1 MGRPGLGKSPLQT
14 AHHHKAPAAFDIGVN
29 GRVPIKD
36 AVLMGLQNIFVMTG
50 IFVFPGIMG
59 KTLHLPVETVAYLYA
74 VTFMGCGLT
83 SLLMATVFG
92 KMPLVAGPYAGIFTA
107 LMVFAKAPGGG
118 LGTAF
123 GSLAAAS
130 LLWAALSIP
139 VRGFSPVAWLSKVIR
154 TPVIAGA
161 IVMLVMIQIA
171 DLALPHWLGKP
182 EDPSFGL
189 LNVGAGLLTAV
200 VLMLLICTRHPM
212 ARRLALLISL
222 VAGAAVFEVFAP
234 INFATV
240 AHAPWLVTPKLF
252 PFGLGFDPAA
262 CLIDFVI
269 LVAVNLQTMALM
281 GVVGEWTGEAMS
293 PARLSKGVLAMMLG
307 SAAGACIGAFTNLPY
322 PANVAVLRSSG
333 VASRWVTAATGVILI
348 AMGFCTKID
357 YVFVLLPVPVLSAAA
372 TVLFGIVFVHG
383 VELLAKVDW
392 DDRSLAIAGFSLM
405 LGFGSL
411 FLEPKTLAAMP
422 QFVSLLLRQPIIV
435 GTTSLLLLTA
445 ILPGRRKA
453 AAKLPTGAVTPQPAA
468 E

>member
-1 MGRPGLGKSPLQT
+1 MQSS
-14 AHHHKAPAAFDIGVN
+14 HHPKAPARFDIGVN

-36 AVLMGLQNIFVMTG
+36 AVLMGLQNVFVMTG

-59 KTLHLPVETVAYLYA
+59 KVLHLPLETVAYLYA

-83 SLLMATVFG
+83 SLLIATVFG
-92 KMPLVAGPYAGIFTA
+92 RMPLVAGPYAGVFTA
-107 LMVFAKAPGGG
+107 LLIFARGPGG
-118 LGTAF
+118 LGSAY
-123 GSLAAAS
+123 GSLVAAS
-130 LLWAALSIP
+130 LLWAVLSIP
-139 VRGFSPVAWLSKVIR
+139 IRGFSLVGWLSKAVR
-154 TPVIAGA
+154 TPVISGV
-161 IVMLVMIQIA
+161 IVMLVMMQIA
-171 DLALPHWLGKP
+171 DLAFPHWLGKP

-189 LNVGAGLLTAV
+189 LNLGAGLLTAL
-200 VLMLLICTRHPM
+200 VLMFLICIRIPI

-222 VAGAAVFEVFAP
+222 VAGTAVFEAFSP
-234 INFATV
+234 INFAAV
-240 AHAPWLVTPKLF
+240 AHAPWVVTPKLF
-252 PFGLGFDPAA
+252 PFGLSFDPVS
-262 CLIDFVI
+262 CLIYFVI

-281 GVVGEWTGEAMS
+281 GIVGEWTGEAMS
-293 PARLSKGVLAMMLG
+293 PPRLSKGVLAMMLG
-307 SAAGACIGAFTNLPY
+307 SAAAACIGAFTNLPY
-322 PANVAVLRSSG
+322 PANVAILRSSG

-383 VELLAKVDW
+383 VEMLAKVDW
-392 DDRSLAIAGFSLM
+392 DERTLAVCGFSLM

-435 GTTSLLLLTA
+435 GVTALLALTA

-453 AAKLPTGAVTPQPAA
+453 AARAVEHAA